1 MQTFKLWFENDPDV
15 PGFKILT
22 YENIEIGI
30 KDVIENGI
38 HPWSY
43 RNANRTLVEKIII
56 LVNSDEFKISE
67 LVELNYCE
75 DISNY
80 NSNYYYSGYD
90 QFEDLLNR
98 ICQNIRFV
106 ENISFLELI
115 KLAKNQLGERWNHE
129 IAKKLAN
136 QAFYGFNQIRSFI
149 KSKNKRIK
157 LASYD
162 DLDKYNLGEI
172 LKLQDFENND
182 KLIISEGLPATNF
195 RSIDFIN
202 KVTDS
207 RGLLKLTDKIDQ
219 FELQPADSNMPNS
232 YTKLIYNGL
241 WKDSIITL
249 TPVLTNDSEIRTKAK
264 LIAEKWRQ
272 NQGRYCFTI
281 DIQQLTEMLENDQF
295 RINFPRLDYKQK
307 REPAQSTAAIQN
319 NEIPKYSIGGY
330 PTFRCS
336 GDTIKGILR
345 NHNVSMTGT
354 KDQLLEKLA
363 KLSVKLYQKHKPE
376 ISRYF
381 INNHFIK
388 IPPKHNQ
395 TNQYFPVLQEL
406 DLRNLI
412 LTIYIIRHLRANTIL
427 NPEHENNTFDLQP
440 LAQSLINEEISLTS
454 QFLQVQ
460 N

>member
-1 MQTFKLWFENDPDV
+1 MPKYQVCRK
-15 PGFKILT
+15 
-22 YENIEIGI
+22 Y
-30 KDVIENGI
+30 
-38 HPWSY
+38 
-43 RNANRTLVEKIII
+43 
-56 LVNSDEFKISE
+56 
-67 LVELNYCE
+67 
-75 DISNY
+75 
-80 NSNYYYSGYD
+80 
-90 QFEDLLNR
+90 QFS
-98 ICQNIRFV
+98 QNIRFV

>member
-1 MQTFKLWFENDPDV
+1 MQTFKLWFEDDPDV

-22 YENIEIGI
+22 YENVEIGI
-30 KDVIENGI
+30 KDVIEKGI

-43 RNANRTLVEKIII
+43 RNANRTLIEKIISLI
-56 LVNSDEFKISE
+56 NSDELKISE
-67 LVELNYCE
+67 LTELNYCE
-75 DISNY
+75 DVNNY
-80 NSNYYYSGYD
+80 NSGYYYSGYD
-90 QFEDLLNR
+90 QFEDLLKR
-98 ICQNIRFV
+98 ISQNIRFV

-136 QAFYGFNQIRSFI
+136 QAYYGFNQIRSFI
-149 KSKNKRIK
+149 KSKNKKIK

-162 DLDKYNLGEI
+162 DLDKYDLGEI

-195 RSIDFIN
+195 RSIDFID

-207 RGLLKLTDKIDQ
+207 RGLVKLTDRIDQ
-219 FELQPADSNMPNS
+219 FELQPVESSMPNS
-232 YTKLIYNGL
+232 YAKLIYNGH
-241 WKDSIITL
+241 WKDDIIML
-249 TPVLTNDSEIRTKAK
+249 TPILNDDPEMRFKARF
-264 LIAEKWRQ
+264 IAEKWRQ

-281 DIQQLTEMLENDQF
+281 DIQRLSEMLENDQF
-295 RINFPRLDYKQK
+295 KISFPRLDYKNK

-336 GDTIKGILR
+336 GDTIKEILR
-345 NHNVSMTGT
+345 NHGVSMTGT
-354 KDQLLEKLA
+354 KDKLIEKLA
-363 KLSVKLYQKHKPE
+363 KLAVNLYQKHKPE

-381 INNHFIK
+381 THYHFIK

-395 TNQYFPVLQEL
+395 TNQHFPILQEL

-412 LTIYIIRHLRANTIL
+412 LTMYIIRHLRANTIL
-427 NPEHENNTFDLQP
+427 NSEHENNTFDLNP
-440 LAQSLINEEISLTS
+440 LAQSLIKEEISLSS